1 MKGKQITKGQNPWI
15 LAGMAVGIVAILVG
29 LVFLFGFKDEI
40 FYGSASSSSGGTTR
54 LGTAAFGADFYTDIY
69 KSTTFAGNAV
79 KGVYELMSTCFG
91 VLFILLGAVDLC
103 AFGSRLTPG
112 KGAEMAAGVPEAV
125 NGVSAPAADMPAE
138 AAVETEQKTDPE

>member
-1 MKGKQITKGQNPWI
+1 MKGKEITKGQNPWV
-15 LAGMAVGIVAILVG
+15 LAGMAVGIVAILAG

-79 KGVYELMSTCFG
+79 KGVYELLSTCFG

-103 AFGSRLTPG
+103 AFGSRLTAV
-112 KGAEMAAGVPEAV
+112 KGEEAAVPAAPDEV
-125 NGVSAPAADMPAE
+125 TAPAGDLPAE
-138 AAVETEQKTDPE
+138 APGETEQDPDPK

>member
-1 MKGKQITKGQNPWI
+1 MKGRQITKGRNPWV

-103 AFGSRLTPG
+103 AFGSRLTAV
-112 KGAEMAAGVPEAV
+112 KGEEAAVPAAPDEV
-125 NGVSAPAADMPAE
+125 TAPAGDLPAE
-138 AAVETEQKTDPE
+138 APGETEQDPDPK

>member
-1 MKGKQITKGQNPWI
+1 MKGRQITKGRNPWV
-15 LAGMAVGIVAILVG
+15 LAGMAVGIVAILAG

-79 KGVYELMSTCFG
+79 KGVYELLSTCFG

-103 AFGSRLTPG
+103 AFGSRLTAV
-112 KGAEMAAGVPEAV
+112 KGEEAAVPAAPDEV
-125 NGVSAPAADMPAE
+125 TAPAGDLPAE
-138 AAVETEQKTDPE
+138 APGETEQDPDPK

>member
-1 MKGKQITKGQNPWI
+1 MKGRQITKGQNPWV
-15 LAGMAVGIVAILVG
+15 LAGMAVGIVAILAG

-79 KGVYELMSTCFG
+79 KGVYELLSTCFG

-103 AFGSRLTPG
+103 AFGSRLTAV
-112 KGAEMAAGVPEAV
+112 KGEEAAVPAAPEEV
-125 NGVSAPAADMPAE
+125 TAPAGDLPAE
-138 AAVETEQKTDPE
+138 APGETEQDPDPK